1 MIDLNDDVDWPV
13 NKPGR
18 FHHRR
23 MVPLPGTKNKYD
35 YINKMT
41 KSEKDELLNKYF
53 GEISKQK
60 IPQSAVSNLPSKAS
74 KAGRVAKF
82 LKRGGRAGLIAG
94 LGAAAYEAYGYFKQK
109 RQSRG
114 EK

>member
-1 MIDLNDDVDWPV
+1 MIDLNDGVDWPV
-13 NKPGR
+13 GGSDKGR

-23 MVPLPGTKNKYD
+23 MVPLPGTKKGKYD
-35 YINKMT
+35 NFNKMT
-41 KSEKDELLNKYF
+41 KLEKDELLNKFFKEY
-53 GEISKQK
+53 SNQK
-60 IPQSAVSNLPSKAS
+60 IPQSAVSKLPS
-74 KAGRVAKF
+74 KAGRVSKF